1 MTWFRWLAVAAMAC
15 ASTSG
20 LAAPSSEPTITA
32 EEWQAYRDHFVS
44 AEGRV
49 VDNGNN
55 NLSHSEGQ
63 GYGLL
68 LAVLAQDRPTFEAI
82 WSFTHTE
89 LMVRDDGLAA
99 WRWEEDKSPH
109 VTDTNNA
116 SDGDILIAY
125 ALALAGDVW
134 SEPEK
139 TDAARQ
145 IVESLGREVLVEVRG
160 NMLVLPGK
168 DGFSAGQRPDGPVVN
183 PSYWI
188 FEAAPVFARLTP
200 EVPWARVA
208 EDEMKVLAL
217 ISDNAAG
224 LPADWVSLSSRKP
237 KPAEG
242 FPPEFGYNNI
252 RIPLYLM
259 RAGANAELLAPYI
272 RMVGEDGL
280 LRVDVTTGEN
290 KEHLTEPG
298 YRIIGAALNCVLT
311 GEPVPSDL
319 LAFSPTSY
327 FAATLQLLTL
337 DFLRRDAPKCLQ
349 GGTAQ

>member
-1 MTWFRWLAVAAMAC
+1 MRWLWWLAGAAIAC
-15 ASTSG
+15 VTTTG
-20 LAAPSSEPTITA
+20 LAASPAEPTITA
-32 EEWQAYRDHFVS
+32 QEWQTYRDHFVS

-82 WSFTHTE
+82 WSFTRTE

-116 SDGDILIAY
+116 SDGDVLIAY
-125 ALALAGDVW
+125 ALAMAGEAW
-134 SEPEK
+134 NEPEK
-139 TDAARQ
+139 TDAARR
-145 IVESLGREVLVEVRG
+145 IVESLGREMLVEVRG
-160 NMLVLPGK
+160 NVLVLPGK
-168 DGFSAGQRPDGPVVN
+168 DGFSATQRPDGPVVN

-188 FEAAPVFARLTP
+188 FEAAPVFAGLTP
-200 EVPWARVA
+200 QIAWARIA

-217 ISDNAAG
+217 AGENAAG
-224 LPADWVSLSSRKP
+224 LPPDWVSLSSRKP

-259 RAGANAELLAPYI
+259 RSGAGAEHLAPYT

-280 LRVDVTTGEN
+280 LRVDVTTGET

-311 GEPVPSDL
+311 GEPVPADL
-319 LAFSPTSY
+319 QAFSPTSY

-337 DFLRRDAPKCLQ
+337 DFLRRDAPMCLE